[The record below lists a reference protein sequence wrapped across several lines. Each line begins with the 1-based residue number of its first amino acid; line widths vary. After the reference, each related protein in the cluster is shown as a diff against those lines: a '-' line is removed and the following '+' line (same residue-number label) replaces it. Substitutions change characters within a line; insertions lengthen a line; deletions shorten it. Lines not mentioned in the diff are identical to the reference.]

1 MKSKT
6 RESIAGLLFI
16 TPNFIGITVFTI
28 IPIIAGLY
36 LSFTEWDM
44 FSDPEFIGFKNYTE
58 MFLEDDVF
66 WLSFKNTV
74 FFTLISIPGGMILSL
89 LFALA
94 LNTNIRGVN
103 IYRALI
109 FLPYICST
117 VAVGLAWK
125 WIMSP
130 DFGILNYILSIFGL
144 PPLGWLSDS
153 STALI
158 SVCIVSIWHGAGYNM
173 IIFLAGLKGIPQSYY
188 DAAKIDGANYFQRLI
203 KITIPLLTPTIFFVF
218 IVSMISSFQ
227 VYNWIYVMTQGG
239 PGDSTKVLVYYIWE
253 TAFQYFR
260 MGYASAIAYFMFI
273 VLFFITLM
281 QVRYLSKKVNYD
293 VT

>member
-1 MKSKT
+1 
-6 RESIAGLLFI
+6 
-16 TPNFIGITVFTI
+16 
-28 IPIIAGLY
+28 
-36 LSFTEWDM
+36 
-44 FSDPEFIGFKNYTE
+44 
-58 MFLEDDVF
+58 
-66 WLSFKNTV
+66 
-74 FFTLISIPGGMILSL
+74 MILSL

-158 SVCIVSIWHGAGYNM
+158 SVCIVSVWHGAGYNM